1 QGDSG
6 GPLICNRTLQ
16 GIVSWGM
23 EKCGQPKRPG
33 VYTKVCRYAQ
43 WIQKTMND

>member
-1 QGDSG
+1 GDSG
-6 GPLICNRTLQ
+6 GPLICNQALQ

-23 EKCGQPKRPG
+23 EICGQPKRPG

-43 WIQKTMND
+43 WIQKIMKD